1 MADKKVSEL
10 VEATSAALADVFLI
24 VQGGL
29 SKKISKTNL
38 FKDLESLSVTGQVS
52 QWKTHETLMNSGAV
66 SVTSH
71 TTFLNNGSVGSTL
84 AFTLAAG
91 TEGMTKV
98 IACASNVGT
107 ITLTV
112 TAGLGFT
119 TVTFPTSGSA
129 LTLHYIN
136 GVWVIVGS
144 NNVVIA

>member
-10 VEATSAALADVFLI
+10 VEATSAALVDVFLI

-38 FKDLESLSVTGQVS
+38 FKDLESLSVVGQVS
-52 QWKTHETLMNSGAV
+52 QWKTHETLLNSGAV

-71 TTFLNNGSVGSTL
+71 TTFLNNGSVGSAL

-91 TEGMTKV
+91 SEGMTKV
-98 IACASNVGT
+98 IACAGNVGT
-107 ITLTV
+107 ISLDV

-119 TVTFPTSGSA
+119 TVTFNDTGSSLA
-129 LTLHYIN
+129 LHFVN

-144 NNVVIA
+144 NNVSIV